1 MSTGGAEL
9 ISSPDEA

>member
-1 MSTGGAEL
+1 MGNTF